1 MRPDAMPVAS
11 EEIAPTHVEHGAHS
25 SPSGSP
31 HQRCTKYPAVVRE
44 PGGPG
49 CGVSGGP
56 VPGIGPSSAAKILDQ
71 VEAEPHATE
80 VLYDIRVPKV
90 AAQDWPA
97 FAKLVEQMR
106 QGKTTWPGE
115 LELVQEWYAPHL
127 DRIHNDAPFRAAD
140 VAQLGQ
146 IAAGYG
152 SRERPLSPRHTTIP
166 LLSLPLS
173 LAPLNVLA
181 ATLSILESV
190 ICVAETD
197 GACLFCLRSLAT
209 AEVETAPT
217 STAKTH
223 NANFFIYLSFNATEF
238 PRTIIPPHRYP
249 NRCPVLKKIQSCFR
263 DTPKRRSMW
272 TVIFLTILGPGS
284 VRQRRLP
291 PQNTQTDVVRGCRAE
306 PPI

>member
-152 SRERPLSPRHTTIP
+152 SRERPLSPRHTID
-166 LLSLPLS
+166 S
-173 LAPLNVLA
+173 A
-181 ATLSILESV
+181 AEPSIIVSA
-190 ICVAETD
+190 AECT
-197 GACLFCLRSLAT
+197 GRNLVHFRIGHLRGGNGWGL
-209 AEVETAPT
+209 
-217 STAKTH
+217 
-223 NANFFIYLSFNATEF
+223 
-238 PRTIIPPHRYP
+238 
-249 NRCPVLKKIQSCFR
+249 PVLLEVLGHCRSR
-263 DTPKRRSMW
+263 D
-272 TVIFLTILGPGS
+272 
-284 VRQRRLP
+284 
-291 PQNTQTDVVRGCRAE
+291 RAN
-306 PPI
+306 